1 VAGKIEKS
9 EITNFHSMHSLS
21 IPKCFLLLLTSA
33 ALLGCLSRCNRPQ
46 TTPKAQLKAL
56 VTRDLDSLDH
66 LVERV
71 LLPLARSGRSS
82 DSLQA
87 AFLRCRAAY
96 KKIEF
101 VTEYFMPATSRFVN
115 GPPLDEIETTESEV
129 NEPGGLQVIEEFL
142 FPAFDPAGRADLVR
156 EVGKLQSHLG
166 RIRTIWVANDFTD
179 AHAFDAMRLQV
190 FRILSLGLSGFDTPL
205 SGQAVA
211 EAAGSLAALER
222 AAACYPPQSDPARE
236 RYASLQDA
244 FRAARQYLAAHP
256 GFGSFDR
263 MAFITRYANPVS
275 ARLLAYQQALGY
287 EPFRER
293 RALRGDAATLFDKDA
308 FDPDFFAPD
317 PASYATPEK
326 VALGARLFYDPL
338 LSSDNSR
345 SCATCHQPEKGF
357 TDGLPRSAS
366 FTRGQFIQRNAPTL
380 LNAGLQHGQFYDS
393 RSTTLEHQAG
403 VVVENQEEMHGS
415 LAEAVRQLHRQPAY
429 VAQFKAAFPEMTD
442 SIRPPFIQ
450 NAIASYVRSLTSLDS
465 PFDRY
470 VRGDG
475 SAMTAEAVLGFN
487 LFMGKAK
494 CGTCHFLPLFNGT
507 VPPAFRHTESEVLG
521 VPATAD
527 GKRLDGDPGRFAIDA
542 FPQFKNAFKTP
553 TVRNVAL
560 TAPYMHN
567 GVYRTLEEVVD
578 FYNDGGGAGL
588 GLDVPN
594 QTLPGDK
601 LNLDDREK
609 KALVAFMKT
618 LTDLTAAR
626 KRGADGAAGAQQV
639 AVRSR

>member
-1 VAGKIEKS
+1 
-9 EITNFHSMHSLS
+9 MHFPFV
-21 IPKCFLLLLTSA
+21 PKLLL
-33 ALLGCLSRCNRPQ
+33 ALLGSVAVLMVLIRCHSPQ
-46 TTPKAQLKAL
+46 TPPKVQFKAL
-56 VTRDLDSLDH
+56 VTQDLDSLDH
-66 LVERV
+66 LVGQV
-71 LLPLARSGRSS
+71 LLPLAQSDRSG
-82 DSLQA
+82 DSLRA
-87 AFLRCRAAY
+87 AFLKCRAAY

-101 VTEYFMPATSRFVN
+101 ITEYFMPATSRFLN

-129 NEPGGLQVIEEFL
+129 NEPGGLQVIEAFL

-166 RIRTIWVANDFTD
+166 RIRTIWGANDFTD

-190 FRILSLGLSGFDTPL
+190 FRLLSLGISGFDTPL
-205 SGQAVA
+205 TGTAMA
-211 EAAGSLAALER
+211 EAAGALGSLER
-222 AAACYPPQSDPARE
+222 AAACYRPESDSARQ
-236 RYASLQDA
+236 RYASLQRT
-244 FRAARQYLAAHP
+244 FRAARQYLRAHP
-256 GFGSFDR
+256 RFETFDR
-263 MAFITRYANPVS
+263 MEFMTRYANPIS
-275 ARLLAYQQALGY
+275 AQLLAYQKALGY
-287 EPFRER
+287 EPFREL

-308 FDPDFFAPD
+308 FNPDFFAPD
-317 PASYATPEK
+317 PASYVTPEK

-366 FTRGQFIQRNAPTL
+366 FTRGRFVKRNAPTL

-393 RSTTLEHQAG
+393 RSPTLEHQAIE
-403 VVVENQEEMHGS
+403 VVENKVEMHGS
-415 LAEAVRQLHRQPAY
+415 LAEAVKQLHQQPAY
-429 VAQFKAAFPEMTD
+429 VAGFKAAFGEMTD
-442 SIRPPFIQ
+442 SIRPQFIQ

-475 SAMTAEAVLGFN
+475 SAMTAEAVQGFN

-494 CGTCHFLPLFNGT
+494 CGTCHFMPLFNGT

-521 VPATAD
+521 VPATAG
-527 GKRLDGDPGRFAIDA
+527 GKTLDADPGRFAIDA

-601 LNLDDREK
+601 LNLDDGEK
-609 KALVAFMKT
+609 KALVAFMKA
-618 LTDLTAAR
+618 LTDASAAR
-626 KRGADGAAGAQQV
+626 RAGTNGV
-639 AVRSR
+639 VVPVKHR

>member
-1 VAGKIEKS
+1 
-9 EITNFHSMHSLS
+9 MHSPS
-21 IPKCFLLLLTSA
+21 VPKWLL
-33 ALLGCLSRCNRPQ
+33 ALLGSVALLMGLNHCNPPQ
-46 TTPKAQLKAL
+46 TPPKAQFKAL
-56 VTRDLDSLDH
+56 VTRDLDSLDL
-66 LVERV
+66 LVGQE
-71 LLPLARSGRSS
+71 LLPLAQSGRST
-82 DSLQA
+82 DSLRA
-87 AFLRCRAAY
+87 AFLKCRAAY

-101 VTEYFMPATSRFVN
+101 ISEYFMPATSRFLN

-129 NEPGGLQVIEEFL
+129 NEPGGLQVIEAFL
-142 FPAFDPAGRADLVR
+142 YPAFDPAGRADLVR

-166 RIRTIWVANDFTD
+166 RVRTIWVANDFTD

-190 FRILSLGLSGFDTPL
+190 FRLLSLGISGFDTPL
-205 SGQAVA
+205 TGTAMA
-211 EAAGSLAALER
+211 EAAGSLGALER
-222 AAACYPPQSDPARE
+222 AAACYRPERDSARRPYE
-236 RYASLQDA
+236 SLQRA

-256 GFGSFDR
+256 RFETFDR
-263 MAFITRYANPVS
+263 MEFITRYANPVS
-275 ARLLAYQQALGY
+275 AGLLAYQQALGY
-287 EPFRER
+287 PPFGEL
-293 RALRGDAATLFDKDA
+293 RALRSDAATLFDKDA
-308 FDPDFFAPD
+308 FNPDFFAPD
-317 PASYATPEK
+317 PAAYATPAK

-345 SCATCHQPEKGF
+345 SCATCHQPQKGF

-366 FTRGQFIQRNAPTL
+366 FTKGRFIQRNAPTL

-393 RSTTLEHQAG
+393 RSPTLEHQA
-403 VVVENQEEMHGS
+403 VEVVENEEEMHGS
-415 LAEAVRQLHRQPAY
+415 LAEAARQLHRQPAY
-429 VAQFKAAFPEMTD
+429 VARFKAAFGEMTD
-442 SIRPPFIQ
+442 SIRPMFIQ
-450 NAIASYVRSLTSLDS
+450 NAIASYVRSLTSLDA

-470 VRGDG
+470 VRGDR
-475 SAMTAEAVLGFN
+475 SAMTAEAVQGFN

-494 CGTCHFLPLFNGT
+494 CGTCHFMPLFNGT

-527 GKRLDGDPGRFAIDA
+527 GKTLDADPGRFAIDA

-567 GVYRTLEEVVD
+567 GVYQTLEEVVD

-601 LNLDDREK
+601 LNLDDGEK
-609 KALVAFMKT
+609 KALVAFMKA
-618 LTDLTAAR
+618 LTDNAAAER
-626 KRGADGAAGAQQV
+626 VEANGMVMPVK
-639 AVRSR
+639 SR

>member
-1 VAGKIEKS
+1 MAEVA
-9 EITNFHSMHSLS
+9 
-21 IPKCFLLLLTSA
+21 
-33 ALLGCLSRCNRPQ
+33 
-46 TTPKAQLKAL
+46 
-56 VTRDLDSLDH
+56 V
-66 LVERV
+66 
-71 LLPLARSGRSS
+71 
-82 DSLQA
+82 
-87 AFLRCRAAY
+87 
-96 KKIEF
+96 
-101 VTEYFMPATSRFVN
+101 
-115 GPPLDEIETTESEV
+115 
-129 NEPGGLQVIEEFL
+129 
-142 FPAFDPAGRADLVR
+142 
-156 EVGKLQSHLG
+156 
-166 RIRTIWVANDFTD
+166 
-179 AHAFDAMRLQV
+179 
-190 FRILSLGLSGFDTPL
+190 
-205 SGQAVA
+205 
-211 EAAGSLAALER
+211 SLAALQQ
-222 AAACYPPQSDPARE
+222 AAACYPPASDPARGQ
-236 RYASLQDA
+236 YDSLQNA

-256 GFGSFDR
+256 RFDTFDR
-263 MAFITRYANPVS
+263 MEFITRYANLVS
-275 ARLLAYQQALGY
+275 ARLLAYQRALGY
-287 EPFRER
+287 EPFGER

-317 PASYATPEK
+317 PGAYATPEK

-357 TDGLPRSAS
+357 TDRLPRSAS
-366 FTRGQFIQRNAPTL
+366 FTRGQFIKRNAPTL
-380 LNAGLQHGQFYDS
+380 LNAGLQHAQFYDS

-403 VVVENQEEMHGS
+403 EVVENEEEMHGS

-429 VAQFKAAFPEMTD
+429 VAQFKGAFREMTD

-450 NAIASYVRSLTSLDS
+450 NAIASYVRSLTSLDA

-475 SAMTAEAVLGFN
+475 SAMTAEAVQGFN

-494 CGTCHFLPLFNGT
+494 CGTCHFMPLFNGT

-527 GKRLDGDPGRFAIDA
+527 GKTLDGDPGRFAIDA

-553 TVRNVAL
+553 TVRNVAR

-578 FYNDGGGAGL
+578 FYNEGGGAGL

-601 LNLDDREK
+601 LDLDDREK

-618 LTDLTAAR
+618 LTDLSAAR
-626 KRGADGAAGAQQV
+626 KVTPDGAVVPAKV
-639 AVRSR
+639 AVKNN

>member
-1 VAGKIEKS
+1 
-9 EITNFHSMHSLS
+9 MHSFS
-21 IPKCFLLLLTSA
+21 ISRVLFALLGSA
-33 ALLGCLSRCNRPQ
+33 ALLVGLNGCNQPP
-46 TTPKAQLKAL
+46 TPPKAQLKAA
-56 VTRDLDSLDH
+56 VTRDLDSLDR
-66 LVERV
+66 LVQHV
-71 LLPLARSGRSS
+71 LLPLAQSGRST
-82 DSLQA
+82 DSLRA
-87 AFLRCRAAY
+87 AFLQCRAAY

-101 VTEYFMPATSRFVN
+101 VTEYFMPATSRFLN

-190 FRILSLGLSGFDTPL
+190 FRTLSLGLSGFDTPL
-205 SGQAVA
+205 SGRAVA
-211 EAAGSLAALER
+211 EAAVSLGALER
-222 AAACYPPQSDPARE
+222 AAGYYIPESDSARR
-236 RYASLQDA
+236 RYESLLNA
-244 FRAARQYLAAHP
+244 FRAARQYLGAHP
-256 GFGSFDR
+256 RFETFDR

-275 ARLLAYQQALGY
+275 AGLLAYQQALGH
-287 EPFRER
+287 EPFREL
-293 RALRGDAATLFDKDA
+293 RALRGGAATLFDQDA
-308 FDPDFFAPD
+308 FDANFFAPD

-366 FTRGQFIQRNAPTL
+366 FARGRFIKRNAPTL

-393 RSTTLEHQAG
+393 RSTTLEHQA
-403 VVVENQEEMHGS
+403 VEVVENEEEMHGS

-429 VAQFKAAFPEMTD
+429 VAQFKQAFGEMTD
-442 SIRPPFIQ
+442 SIRPMFIQ
-450 NAIASYVRSLTSLDS
+450 NAIASYVRSLTSMDA

-470 VRGDG
+470 VRGDRA
-475 SAMTAEAVLGFN
+475 AMTAEAVQGFN

-494 CGTCHFLPLFNGT
+494 CGTCHFMPLFNGT

-527 GKRLDGDPGRFAIDA
+527 GMRLDGDPGRFAIDA

-567 GVYRTLEEVVD
+567 GVYRTLEEVVN

-618 LTDLTAAR
+618 LTDLSAAA
-626 KRGADGAAGAQQV
+626 KAVPGGV
-639 AVRSR
+639 AVPVKMAFQPR